1 MKNYITAAV
10 LCFCLLFGSMYP
22 RLILEHHVKLV
33 GQDGQEL
40 AIEGD
45 YQKDIPVK
53 FESGVWNFIK
63 SFYE

>member
-33 GQDGQEL
+33 GQEGQEL
-40 AIEGD
+40 AI
-45 YQKDIPVK
+45 
-53 FESGVWNFIK
+53 
-63 SFYE
+63 